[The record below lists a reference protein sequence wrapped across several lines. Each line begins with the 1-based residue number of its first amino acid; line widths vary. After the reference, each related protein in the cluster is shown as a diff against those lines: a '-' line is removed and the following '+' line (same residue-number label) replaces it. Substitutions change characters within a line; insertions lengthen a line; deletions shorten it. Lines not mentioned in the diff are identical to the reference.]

1 MDFPIVSLAQI
12 EREAKEAAEA
22 GHSLDFAC
30 PYPFNDPAGQE
41 FRRVFNARR
50 AALNVPATEEAAQ

>member
-1 MDFPIVSLAQI
+1 MDLPIVSLAQI
-12 EREAKEAAEA
+12 EREAKKAAEA

-30 PYPFNDPAGQE
+30 PYPFHDPAGQE

-50 AALNVPATEEAAQ
+50 AALTTRTAPEVAQ

>member
-12 EREAKEAAEA
+12 AREAKKAAEA

-30 PYPFNDPAGQE
+30 PYPFSDPAGQE

-50 AALNVPATEEAAQ
+50 AALTVPATAEVPQ